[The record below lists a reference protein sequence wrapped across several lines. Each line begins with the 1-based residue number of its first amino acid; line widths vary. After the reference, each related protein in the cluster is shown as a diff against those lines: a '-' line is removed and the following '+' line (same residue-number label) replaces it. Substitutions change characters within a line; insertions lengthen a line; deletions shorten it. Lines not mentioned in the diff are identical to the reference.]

1 MIAGTI
7 HPATHIRTVA
17 LTVTNLERSL
27 AFYQNL
33 IGLRLHQ
40 RTAQTAHLGVGG
52 PDLLILHEQPAYR
65 RYRGVCELY
74 HVAILV
80 PNRYELARA
89 LARLFRARYPNAPT
103 DHIMTKAI
111 YLDDPEG
118 NGIEIYCESPEDGV
132 FVMNNDIFFAR
143 RVDGSLSN
151 GREPLDV
158 AALLRLL
165 SPTDDLAAPMAA
177 TTSIGHIHLHVA
189 DIDVAVDFYHR
200 LIGFDIQGVIRRF
213 QMAMVSAGGYHHHI
227 GLNTWQGEGA
237 PSAPPDALG
246 LQWFSIVV
254 PDQSTLAPILD
265 RLRDAGITEEAHP
278 AGRLLHDPFHN
289 RIVLTT
295 REQFLASAS
304 HSSNLT

>member
-1 MIAGTI
+1 
-7 HPATHIRTVA
+7 
-17 LTVTNLERSL
+17 
-27 AFYQNL
+27 
-33 IGLRLHQ
+33 
-40 RTAQTAHLGVGG
+40 
-52 PDLLILHEQPAYR
+52 
-65 RYRGVCELY
+65 
-74 HVAILV
+74 
-80 PNRYELARA
+80 
-89 LARLFRARYPNAPT
+89 
-103 DHIMTKAI
+103 MT
-111 YLDDPEG
+111 
-118 NGIEIYCESPEDGV
+118 S
-132 FVMNNDIFFAR
+132 FFAR

-246 LQWFSIVV
+246 LQ
-254 PDQSTLAPILD
+254 
-265 RLRDAGITEEAHP
+265 
-278 AGRLLHDPFHN
+278 
-289 RIVLTT
+289 
-295 REQFLASAS
+295 
-304 HSSNLT
+304 

>member
-1 MIAGTI
+1 
-7 HPATHIRTVA
+7 
-17 LTVTNLERSL
+17 
-27 AFYQNL
+27 
-33 IGLRLHQ
+33 
-40 RTAQTAHLGVGG
+40 
-52 PDLLILHEQPAYR
+52 
-65 RYRGVCELY
+65 
-74 HVAILV
+74 
-80 PNRYELARA
+80 
-89 LARLFRARYPNAPT
+89 
-103 DHIMTKAI
+103 
-111 YLDDPEG
+111 
-118 NGIEIYCESPEDGV
+118 
-132 FVMNNDIFFAR
+132 
-143 RVDGSLSN
+143 
-151 GREPLDV
+151 
-158 AALLRLL
+158 
-165 SPTDDLAAPMAA
+165 MAA

-213 QMAMVSAGGYHHHI
+213 QTAMVSAGGYHHHI

-237 PSAPPDALG
+237 PSASPDALG

-278 AGRLLHDPFHN
+278 AGRLLHNPFHN